1 MDFITVSSHN
11 PEFYKKNN
19 IALEPHITRDESNP
33 LWAQMIPF
41 IKVVHLPYAS
51 EHALNI
57 AAYDDARRNADI
69 AFLEASIQSA
79 RQYNVERAI
88 IHTCGFECIENEL
101 VGCYERMIDAMKRLA
116 KVAKMANMTLCI
128 ENMVL
133 RAPEKRHLYGSNA
146 VEWLR
151 IFDDVAEPNVRL
163 TLDTSHAASS
173 VIPYATF
180 EERQRH
186 IFDFLAKP
194 ERIAHVH
201 WSDSR
206 IATQGAMFADLH
218 LVPGDGDLP
227 ISFHRQIKQL
237 DATFTLEQHCGDEDT
252 LRGVNFIQGI

>member
-1 MDFITVSSHN
+1 MNLITVSSHN
-11 PEFYKKNN
+11 PDFYKTNDVG
-19 IALEPHITRDESNP
+19 LEPHITRDESNP
-33 LWAQMIPF
+33 NWKNMIPF

-51 EHALNI
+51 DHALNI
-57 AAYDDARRNADI
+57 AAYDDARRDADI
-69 AFLEASIQSA
+69 AFLEESIQSA
-79 RQYNVERAI
+79 RPYNVERAV
-88 IHTCGFECIENEL
+88 IHTCGFESIEDEL

-116 KVAKMANMTLCI
+116 KAARGAKLTLCI

-133 RAPEKRHLYGSNA
+133 RAPAKRHLYGSNA

-173 VIPYATF
+173 VIPYATI
-180 EERQRH
+180 EERKRH

-206 IATQGAMFADLH
+206 IATQDALFADLH

-227 ISFHRQIKQL
+227 LAFHRQIKQL
-237 DATFTLEQHCGDEDT
+237 NASFTLEQHCGDEDT
-252 LRGVNFIQGI
+252 LRGMRFIERL